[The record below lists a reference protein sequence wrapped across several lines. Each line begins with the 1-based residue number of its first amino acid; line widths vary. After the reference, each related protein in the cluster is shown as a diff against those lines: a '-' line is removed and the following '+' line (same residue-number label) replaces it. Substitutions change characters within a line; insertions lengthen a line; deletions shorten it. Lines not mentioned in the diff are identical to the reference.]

1 MRQSVNCS
9 SHLLHLSVHVSI
21 CHHTPTFTII
31 YNSEKRKLHDKAAYR
46 MCVCV
51 CVCVCVG
58 VVVCVCVCVCVCVS
72 VCVCVCVCVCM
83 CTDKM
88 SRTESISQ
96 SGALSR
102 AEKVSTC

>member
-51 CVCVCVG
+51 CVCVCLF
-58 VVVCVCVCVCVCVS
+58 VCVCVCVCVCVLNLMLIQPS
-72 VCVCVCVCVCM
+72 VIYCQSSSVSHWVHRISIICVF
-83 CTDKM
+83 
-88 SRTESISQ
+88 
-96 SGALSR
+96 
-102 AEKVSTC
+102 